1 MNFQIQCCDLLNRF
15 KNLKISFFKDWVI
28 CIEELKDQESW
39 NLKRVEKEKRL
50 SLFLFK
56 FSSNLD
62 FCLVGI
68 YV

>member
-39 NLKRVEKEKRL
+39 NLKRL

-56 FSSNLD
+56 FNSNLD